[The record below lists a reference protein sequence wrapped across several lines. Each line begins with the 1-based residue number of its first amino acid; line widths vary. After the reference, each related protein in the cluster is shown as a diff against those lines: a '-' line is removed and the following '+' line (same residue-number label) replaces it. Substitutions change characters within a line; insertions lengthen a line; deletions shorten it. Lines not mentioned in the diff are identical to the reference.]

1 MAVAQQHSP
10 VELGADVAGSIRVP
24 ACYCGVFGM
33 QGTYGR
39 IPTTTWC
46 IPHSNDHPAT
56 DLEALEAPV
65 IDAST
70 AHLTVA
76 PHGLK
81 VIGPIC
87 KYPEDLALMNAVL
100 ERAAPMTSL
109 PKVPSVGV
117 DSVDHSPM
125 FRVALLS
132 EISTGTG
139 SPEPALSG
147 TILDALDRVRRQ
159 LSKAEAEEPLEPLEP
174 LSRSCKSCG
183 ISVVTLRKLLP
194 ANFAEVSYDLY
205 HQILANRCSHQDL
218 RRHFVFF
225 GYG

>member
-24 ACYCGVFGM
+24 ACFCGVFGM

-46 IPHSNDHPAT
+46 IPYSNDHPT

-76 PHGLK
+76 PHVLK

-87 KYPEDLALMNAVL
+87 KSPEDLALMNAVL

-109 PKVPSVGV
+109 PKVPSEAT
-117 DSVDHSPM
+117 PAM
-125 FRVALLS
+125 FRIALLS
-132 EISTGTG
+132 EISTGSEG
-139 SPEPALSG
+139 PEPVLSG
-147 TILDALDRVRRQ
+147 AILDALDRVHRQ
-159 LSKAEAEEPLEPLEP
+159 LSKAELP
-174 LSRSCKSCG
+174 RSCG
-183 ISVVTLRKLLP
+183 ISVVSLRKLFP

-218 RRHFVFF
+218 RRRLVFF
-225 GYG
+225 QYG